1 MKSQTKSKIRC
12 FFIRV
17 WKYPKALG
25 EYLLFPHILTCII
38 ILLLAILTL
47 WFSFTL
53 KDDNSYWSSILANIA
68 AGLFTGI
75 VICLVAGIK
84 QISIL
89 RLQMKIEWL
98 DKLKEYIIQ
107 YQRAY
112 PTLYSLHFQEF
123 DGDEE
128 LDKTIYEISS
138 YANWINDFILQSTY
152 DRKYLFD
159 PRKYC
164 RKQLQYDAYT
174 LVQDFETLHE
184 QLGRLSFDC
193 PSSKQILQYF
203 EKVNKQIEKLSH
215 ELYKT
220 RNQLEIRLSRL
231 QNTLI

>member
-12 FFIRV
+12 FLIRV
-17 WKYPKALG
+17 WKYPKVLG
-25 EYLLFPHILTCII
+25 EYLLLPHILTCII
-38 ILLLAILTL
+38 ILFLAILAL
-47 WFSFTL
+47 WFSFIL

-89 RLQMKIEWL
+89 RLQLKIEWL
-98 DKLKEYIIQ
+98 DKLKEYIFQ
-107 YQRAY
+107 YQKAY
-112 PTLYSLHFQEF
+112 PTLYSLHFQEL

-128 LDKTIYEISS
+128 LNKTIYEIGS

-174 LVQDFETLHE
+174 LVQDFGNLHE

-203 EKVNKQIEKLSH
+203 EIVNKQIKKLSH
-215 ELYKT
+215 ELYKN
-220 RNQLEIRLSRL
+220 RNKLEIQLSRL

>member
-12 FFIRV
+12 FFIKV
-17 WKYPKALG
+17 WKYPKVLG
-25 EYLLFPHILTCII
+25 EYILFPHILTCIV
-38 ILLLAILTL
+38 ILLLAILAL

-53 KDDNSYWSSILANIA
+53 KEGSSYWSSILANIA

-89 RLQMKIEWL
+89 RLQMKIKWL
-98 DKLKEYIIQ
+98 EKLKEYIFQ
-107 YQRAY
+107 YQNAY
-112 PTLYSLHFQEF
+112 PTLYSLHFQNF

-128 LDKTIYEISS
+128 LNKTIYDIGS

-184 QLGRLSFDC
+184 QLERLSFDC
-193 PSSKQILQYF
+193 PSSKQIVQYF
-203 EKVNKQIEKLSH
+203 EKVNKHIKKLSH
-215 ELYKT
+215 ELYKN